1 MRAVTSAND
10 SLKPMPTS
18 ATRIQG
24 DQPGWQ
30 FPAEIAQLLTSFRD
44 GVAARCDLTGLY
56 VYGSLTTGDFSP
68 ARSDIDLVAVIERPL
83 DGAALQRLTRLH
95 TELASSGGPARRLH
109 CLYVPAA
116 YLGDSL
122 RLHQYWFGNRFTRWQ
137 LKVITQAEL
146 AASAHALCGDWPVPG
161 LAPVP
166 VPELQA
172 AVRAEVGDYWRR
184 MAGRRMPWLKDNWVD
199 FGLIT
204 LPRAAAVLSA
214 GDLITKTE
222 AIGRLGAF
230 DVPAELAEQIRR
242 RRAGEQ
248 VRLTLRQRMLRA
260 WQVRRIMTDGVTR
273 LCGRAPLMPG

>member
-1 MRAVTSAND
+1 MSTSG
-10 SLKPMPTS
+10 TW
-18 ATRIQG
+18 TQR
-24 DQPGWQ
+24 DQPRWQ
-30 FPAEIAQLLTSFRD
+30 FPAEIAQLLSSFRA
-44 GVAARCDLTGLY
+44 GVAAHCDLAGLY

-83 DGAALQRLTRLH
+83 DGAALRRLTRLH
-95 TELASSGGPARRLH
+95 TELAGSGGPARRLH

-116 YLGDSL
+116 FLGDPV
-122 RLHQYWFGNRFTRWQ
+122 RLHHYWFGNRFTRWQ

-166 VPELQA
+166 VTELQA
-172 AVRAEVGDYWRR
+172 AVRAEVGGYWRR
-184 MAGRRMPWLKDNWVD
+184 MAGKRMPWLKDNWVD

-204 LPRAAAVLSA
+204 LSRAAAVLSV

-248 VRLTLRQRMLRA
+248 IRLTLRQRMLRA
-260 WQVRRIMTDGVTR
+260 WQVRRIMTDGVAR
-273 LCGRAPLMPG
+273 LCSQAPPTPR